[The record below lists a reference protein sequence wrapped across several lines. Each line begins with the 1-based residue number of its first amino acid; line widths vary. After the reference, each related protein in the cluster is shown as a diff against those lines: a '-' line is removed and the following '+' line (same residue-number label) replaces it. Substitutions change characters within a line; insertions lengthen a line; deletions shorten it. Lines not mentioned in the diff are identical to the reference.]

1 VIATLRGPLVERS
14 ENGCVVEAG
23 GVGYEVSLSSAS
35 ALRLPPVGEE
45 VRFLIVESVAMY
57 GGGTTL
63 YGFLTSLE
71 KQVYLVL
78 RENVPGAG
86 AKKALELLDKAA
98 KSLADF
104 RLAVINK
111 DAKSLVALFG
121 FTSKT
126 AEKLVAA
133 LQGKMES
140 LLVPG
145 GGAAT
150 ESSSAFE
157 EAVAG
162 LISIGYRE
170 PVARQA
176 AQSARD
182 VLGGR
187 PTSPAIL
194 RESLRHLAGQG

>member
-14 ENGCVVEAG
+14 DHSCVIEAG
-23 GVGYEVSLSSAS
+23 GVGYDVTLSTAS

-45 VRFLIVESVAMY
+45 VRLLVVESVAMY
-57 GGGTTL
+57 GGGTSL
-63 YGFLTSLE
+63 YGFLSPLE

-78 RENVPGAG
+78 RENVPGTG

-104 RLAVINK
+104 RHAVMNK
-111 DAKSLVALFG
+111 DPKSLVVLFG

-140 LLVPG
+140 LSLPG
-145 GGAAT
+145 GSPET
-150 ESSSAFE
+150 EPSSAFE

-162 LISIGYRE
+162 LVSLGYRE
-170 PVARQA
+170 PAARQA

-182 VLGGR
+182 TLGGR
-187 PTSPAIL
+187 PTSQDIL
-194 RESLRHLAGQG
+194 RESLRHLAGRG

>member
-1 VIATLRGPLVERS
+1 
-14 ENGCVVEAG
+14 
-23 GVGYEVSLSSAS
+23 
-35 ALRLPPVGEE
+35 
-45 VRFLIVESVAMY
+45 MY

-104 RLAVINK
+104 RQAVINK
-111 DAKSLVALFG
+111 DAKSLVVIFG

-140 LLVPG
+140 LSVPG
-145 GGAAT
+145 GGPAT

-182 VLGGR
+182 VFGGR